1 MHRVFLYGWV
11 GLLSY
16 LADLS
21 ISSRS
26 LIDVSH
32 EEVILLLVENASE
45 VGATSEALNTTI
57 LLFTIVLQ
65 EQIAVTTVFSPAS
78 RTIL

>member
-1 MHRVFLYGWV
+1 MYRVFLYGWV

-26 LIDVSH
+26 LIDILH
-32 EEVILLLVENASE
+32 KEVILLLVENASE
-45 VGATSEALNTTI
+45 VRAKSEALNTTI

-65 EQIAVTTVFSPAS
+65 EEIAVTTVFSPVYRA
-78 RTIL
+78 I